1 MSRAI
6 DQAIFD
12 RLEEV
17 TGLPVFAGG
26 EVVGQPSRYVVV
38 WVNSGARSSDRYT
51 QEQANVSKTY
61 TVHSVGSTMQ
71 QAGWVNDHV
80 LEQLID
86 FRPTVDGWSFQRL
99 KHAASRPAQ
108 IDRDVNPPLAY
119 LVDQFDLYG
128 VPTRSEA

>member
-6 DQAIFD
+6 DD
-12 RLEEV
+12 V
-17 TGLPVFAGG
+17 VFARLREVAGLSVFPGG
-26 EVVGQPSRYVVV
+26 EVEGQPSRYVVV
-38 WVNSGARSSDRYT
+38 WVNSGVRSADRMT
-51 QEQANVSKTY
+51 GEQANIRKTY

-71 QAGWVNDHV
+71 HAGWVNDRV
-80 LEQLID
+80 LAQLID

-99 KHAASRPAQ
+99 KHEVSRPAQ

-128 VPTRSEA
+128 TPQRLEP